1 MDRTDD
7 DIVEK
12 IFEKFSK
19 YFHRCDPFS
28 VSSAFPWYETT
39 GIRGVTDFLFP
50 PPHVHIHRFTA
61 DEKDFSLSLEMTG
74 EEGGSPHIVFHTVPQ
89 RLVPSH

>member
-7 DIVEK
+7 VIVEK

-28 VSSAFPWYETT
+28 VSSAFPWHETT
-39 GIRGVTDFLFP
+39 GIRGVTDFPF
-50 PPHVHIHRFTA
+50 PPHVHIHV
-61 DEKDFSLSLEMTG
+61 SLPMKKISRYR
-74 EEGGSPHIVFHTVPQ
+74 SK
-89 RLVPSH
+89 

>member
-50 PPHVHIHRFTA
+50 PLTCIYTV
-61 DEKDFSLSLEMTG
+61 SLPMKKISRYR
-74 EEGGSPHIVFHTVPQ
+74 SK
-89 RLVPSH
+89 